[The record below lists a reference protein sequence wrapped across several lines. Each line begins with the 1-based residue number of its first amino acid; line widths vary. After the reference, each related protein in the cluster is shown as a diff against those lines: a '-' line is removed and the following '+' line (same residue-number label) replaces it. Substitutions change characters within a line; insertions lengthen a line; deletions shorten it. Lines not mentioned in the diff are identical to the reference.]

1 MRQFIRMIALAAF
14 IATSLF
20 WLTKGAHTGWTT
32 RYVSTLHI
40 DPATEIDYPVEEPKL
55 LPGADFLGGSLVV
68 VAVIF
73 SVSFFFRPSR
83 RRRSIEPAAIPQP
96 SPSDPDKT
104 PLEPESDETPS
115 ETDPGETPSEHE
127 PKEHS

>member
-40 DPATEIDYPVEEPKL
+40 DPATEIDYPLEEPKL
-55 LPGADFLGGSLVV
+55 FPGADFLGGSLVV

-73 SVSFFFRPSR
+73 SISFFFRPSR
-83 RRRSIEPAAIPQP
+83 RRRSVKPAAIPQP
-96 SPSDPDKT
+96 FPSDP
-104 PLEPESDETPS
+104 DETPS